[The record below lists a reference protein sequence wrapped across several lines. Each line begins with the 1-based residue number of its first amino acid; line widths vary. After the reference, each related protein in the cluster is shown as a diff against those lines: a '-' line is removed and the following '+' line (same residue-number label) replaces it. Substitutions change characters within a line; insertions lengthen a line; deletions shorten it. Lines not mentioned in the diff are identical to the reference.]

1 MADDTWEKNTGNAF
15 PDLIGLVDYVL
26 NKVET
31 TSNLNITK
39 PNKTLLPIFSWLN
52 SFSLYSCESEK

>member
-1 MADDTWEKNTGNAF
+1 MFKRQTGLVDVADDTWEKNTGNAF

-31 TSNLNITK
+31 TS
-39 PNKTLLPIFSWLN
+39 S
-52 SFSLYSCESEK
+52 